1 MSATRDRSQK
11 IKLVVSNGNVLNR
24 ESSSMIEG
32 QSEQFSLN
40 ELKLKAHQSH
50 VIKADDLR
58 KHHVHS
64 YSDPEFSKK
73 IRNKPAYIQNS
84 KAESHSPKNTLE
96 GLKQNLKT
104 LNELHSR
111 LRFMLKELEEIV
123 VEK

>member
-1 MSATRDRSQK
+1 MSATRDKSQK
-11 IKLVVSNGNVLNR
+11 IKLVVSNGNILNH
-24 ESSSMIEG
+24 EGSSIIED
-32 QSEQFSLN
+32 QLEQFSIN
-40 ELKLKAHQSH
+40 ELQIKAHQSH

-64 YSDPEFSKK
+64 YSHPEFSKK
-73 IRNKPAYIQNS
+73 ITNKPAYIQNS
-84 KAESHSPKNTLE
+84 KDQSNSPKNTLE

-104 LNELHSR
+104 LNELHAR